1 MDNDGRLE
9 ATALDAV
16 APVIN
21 GVPTISGIVAITE
34 TITATKASVTSSPAL
49 TTTYQWQ
56 VSDTGTGGWSNISGA
71 PSASY
76 LIPLE
81 YANKFLRVQ
90 QIETNIL
97 GQATAN
103 SASTAAVIP
112 SLLVSAM
119 IQRLD
124 NFENETYVYDSL
136 VDFDERE
143 LS

>member
-1 MDNDGRLE
+1 MSDNG
-9 ATALDAV
+9 
-16 APVIN
+16 
-21 GVPTISGIVAITE
+21 
-34 TITATKASVTSSPAL
+34 
-49 TTTYQWQ
+49 TT
-56 VSDTGTGGWSNISGA
+56 GWGNISGA
-71 PSASY
+71 TSSTY

-103 SASTAAVIP
+103 SASTTAVIP

-119 IQRLD
+119 IQRLG
-124 NFENETYVYDSL
+124 NFENETYVYDPL
-136 VDFDERE
+136 VDFDAIE